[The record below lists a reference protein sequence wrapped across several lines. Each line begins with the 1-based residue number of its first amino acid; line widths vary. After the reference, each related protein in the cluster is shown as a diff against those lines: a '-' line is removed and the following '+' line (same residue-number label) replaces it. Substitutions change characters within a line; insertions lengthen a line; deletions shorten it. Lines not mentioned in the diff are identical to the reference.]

1 MKLLRLRSAL
11 GPNCGLSAGWLRPL
25 TPDGMKVEVEVER
38 CVYTCVDAGI
48 ILEYEQGGFLK
59 TKSIDLLDLRPE

>member
-1 MKLLRLRSAL
+1 VMCRT
-11 GPNCGLSAGWLRPL
+11 CYILSS
-25 TPDGMKVEVEVER
+25 VV
-38 CVYTCVDAGI
+38 GI

>member
-1 MKLLRLRSAL
+1 M
-11 GPNCGLSAGWLRPL
+11 W
-25 TPDGMKVEVEVER
+25 M
-38 CVYTCVDAGI
+38 VDAGI

>member
-1 MKLLRLRSAL
+1 VESHILSFVSETIGRAFFVIVMKWLELIYMD
-11 GPNCGLSAGWLRPL
+11 GGLCMA
-25 TPDGMKVEVEVER
+25 
-38 CVYTCVDAGI
+38 AGI

>member
-1 MKLLRLRSAL
+1 M
-11 GPNCGLSAGWLRPL
+11 
-25 TPDGMKVEVEVER
+25 
-38 CVYTCVDAGI
+38 DACIFVGI

>member
-1 MKLLRLRSAL
+1 MIDL
-11 GPNCGLSAGWLRPL
+11 
-25 TPDGMKVEVEVER
+25 
-38 CVYTCVDAGI
+38 GI

>member
-1 MKLLRLRSAL
+1 MADE
-11 GPNCGLSAGWLRPL
+11 N
-25 TPDGMKVEVEVER
+25 TV
-38 CVYTCVDAGI
+38 AGI

>member
-1 MKLLRLRSAL
+1 MMDS
-11 GPNCGLSAGWLRPL
+11 
-25 TPDGMKVEVEVER
+25 
-38 CVYTCVDAGI
+38 GI